1 MKKYLY
7 IIAGLFIITGC
18 LKDNTGDD
26 YYENIPV
33 WGYVNTFARN
43 MINIYYLWQSDISAQ
58 LDASKWSAEENP
70 IDKVKDIKYKDD
82 YWTMLT
88 DDYDSFYSSV
98 SGVETTCG
106 LEFKLYI
113 YGEDNSDRLCGV
125 VTYTYENSP
134 ARNAGLERGDV
145 FVRIDGKELTMDN
158 YADIIYGTIYGGK
171 TSTLE
176 MNDGRSI
183 ILTPVKMYENP
194 VNTYKIID
202 LGVKKIGYLHYT
214 SFTLDSCEDI
224 IKVCKIFRQEGIS
237 ELVLDLRYN
246 GGGYV
251 ITSELIAS
259 MLAPEADVE
268 AGSVLSTMVYNKN
281 LTEYF
286 ESRGEDTNSYFKT
299 DHSYTDDSGKTVTH
313 STKDANI
320 GINKIYALVTGNS
333 ASASESLLCSL
344 YPYIDIVTIGQKTHG
359 KYCSGLMMAA
369 ESFYTTYSDQLGK
382 EYSAEGLKKT
392 ENWGLYVMFGRFADK
407 DGKTRCMP
415 NGIIP
420 DFEVIDNPSEAY
432 PLGDTR
438 ESLLSYAISLSQGII
453 LESIESSAGTKE
465 IPAVDIHRPGFGVY
479 IAKQPI
485 R

>member
-1 MKKYLY
+1 MKKYIY
-7 IIAGLFIITGC
+7 IIAGLFLLTGC
-18 LKDNTGDD
+18 FKDSTE
-26 YYENIPV
+26 YYEEIPA

-43 MINIYYLWQSDISAQ
+43 MMNIYYLWQDDISEK
-58 LDASKWSAEENP
+58 LDPANWSANENP
-70 IDKVKDIKYKDD
+70 IEKIKEIKYRDD

-88 DDYDSFYSSV
+88 DDFDSFYSSV

-106 LEFKLYI
+106 LEFKLYV
-113 YGEDNSDRLCGV
+113 YGDNNSDRLCGV

-134 ARNAGLERGDV
+134 ARNAGLKRGDV
-145 FVRIDGKELTMDN
+145 FLKIDGKELTMDN

-176 MNDGRSI
+176 MGDGRSV

-194 VNTYKIID
+194 VHTYKVID

-214 SFTLDSCEDI
+214 SFTLDSCAEL
-224 IKVCKIFRQEGIS
+224 VEVGRLFREEGIS

-251 ITSELIAS
+251 ITSELLAS
-259 MLAPEADVE
+259 MLAPEEVVKK
-268 AGSVLSTMVYNKN
+268 GSVLSTMVYNKA

-286 ESRGEDTNSYFKT
+286 ESKGEDTNSYFKIT
-299 DHSYTDDSGKTVTH
+299 HSYTDDSSH
-313 STKDANI
+313 SVSYSTEGANM

-369 ESFYTTYSDQLGK
+369 EDFYTTYSEQLGK
-382 EYSAEGLKKT
+382 EYSATGLKKT

-415 NGIIP
+415 DGIYP
-420 DFEVIDNPSEAY
+420 DIEVIDNPSEAY

-438 ESLLSYAISLSQGII
+438 ERLLSAAISLSQGII
-453 LESIESSAGTKE
+453 LESTKVSVGTKE
-465 IPAVDIHRPGFGVY
+465 IPAVDFHRPGFGVY
-479 IAKQPI
+479 IANQPI